1 MKKYFLLY
9 LAVILGI
16 VLLPGASSA
25 QSKATPDY
33 DLILAADAGS
43 MKHVRV
49 AVLEGA
55 NINARTE
62 DGITPLMYAAQNGYL
77 DIVEFLVDLGADVN
91 AIPYNSNRTSLM
103 SAVENGYVET
113 AEFLIRQGADFTV
126 RDYLNRYLI
135 HKGALC
141 GFWEM
146 CDMLLYYELPVDP
159 VDIDKRT
166 PLMLAAFDGYD
177 STVNILIENH
187 AFINH
192 ADTNG
197 NTALHMAAQNGH
209 KKVIET
215 LLDAGA
221 KTNIKNNNGFTAL
234 DIAAM
239 NGRLDCS
246 KILVENRATIN
257 DSITPSFNQLTLAK
271 KSGNRKLVRYLKKQG
286 VTPNYKPYINSVGFG
301 TSILMNGQNTFMTG
315 LFSLHEDKYNLNL
328 ELFAGARIK
337 SVMVPLPVSNYE
349 TYMLYET
356 RVISGIGLTKD
367 FILLNR
373 ISGWRYGFN
382 LGIQQ
387 LFTSAEYEGYRPNP
401 ADKFATGYKAGCFAK
416 YDFFKITA
424 GYEYL
429 GMPIHEYKPHHF
441 MLNIHFYLRF
451 RKDIYENILI

>member
-1 MKKYFLLY
+1 MKKNILLY
-9 LAVILGI
+9 VAVILGI
-16 VLLPGASSA
+16 VLSPEASSA
-25 QSKATPDY
+25 QIKANPDY

-91 AIPYNSNRTSLM
+91 AIPYISNRTALM
-103 SAVENGYVET
+103 SAVENGYVAT
-113 AEFLIRQGADFTV
+113 AEFLIRQGAGFTI
-126 RDYLNRYLI
+126 RDYRNRHLM

-146 CDMLLYYELPVDP
+146 CDMLLYYDLPVDP

-187 AFINH
+187 TLVNH
-192 ADTNG
+192 TDTNG

-209 KKVIET
+209 ADVIDT
-215 LLDAGA
+215 LLSGGA
-221 KTNIKNNNGFTAL
+221 NPGIKNKNGYTAL
-234 DIAAM
+234 DIATM
-239 NGRLDCS
+239 YGELECS
-246 KILVENRATIN
+246 KLLLENGATIN

-271 KSGNRKLVRYLKKQG
+271 KSGNRKLVRMLKKQG
-286 VTPNYKPYINSVGFG
+286 AQPNYRPYINSVGIGLSMLINPQNSFI
-301 TSILMNGQNTFMTG
+301 TTIL
-315 LFSLHEDKYNLNL
+315 SLHEDKYNFNF
-328 ELFAGARIK
+328 ELFIGARTRHK
-337 SVMVPLPVSNYE
+337 QVPLPITSSE
-349 TYMLYET
+349 IYMLNES
-356 RVISGIGLTKD
+356 RIIAGAGITKD
-367 FILLNR
+367 FDLFKP
-373 ISGWRYGFN
+373 ISGWKYGIN
-382 LGIQQ
+382 LGVQQ
-387 LFTSAEYEGYRPNP
+387 IFTSADYTGYRPNP
-401 ADKFATGYKAGCFAK
+401 ADEFTTAYKTGLFAK

-429 GMPIHEYKPHHF
+429 DLPIREYNPNHF
-441 MLNIHFYLRF
+441 MINMHFFLRF